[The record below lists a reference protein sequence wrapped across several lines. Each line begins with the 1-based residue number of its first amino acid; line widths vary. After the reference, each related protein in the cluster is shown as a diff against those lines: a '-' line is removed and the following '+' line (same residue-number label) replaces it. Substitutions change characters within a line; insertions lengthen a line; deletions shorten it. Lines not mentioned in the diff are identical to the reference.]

1 MSTTSRI
8 RAATKAFFIHF
19 SLSLVIAAAAA
30 ALVFG
35 VWFPYPYRELAGG
48 QHLFFLMIAI
58 DVVCGPLL
66 TAIIFNPKKPSR
78 ELKMDIAVVVVL
90 QLAALGYGLYSISL
104 ARPVRLAFE
113 TDRFVSVA
121 AADIDSEKLKD
132 APAGLDALPW
142 SGPVLVGTRA
152 ARDGDEVLE
161 SVNLS
166 AQGLEPSA
174 RPGWWQDFDLNKD
187 QARSRMQALSG
198 LMQRLPPEKQAM
210 LRDSIN
216 ESRLKIE
223 ELHYLPLVS
232 KKSLDEWIVL
242 LDADA
247 RIVGYAPVDG
257 FQ

>member
-8 RAATKAFFIHF
+8 CAALKAFFIHF
-19 SLSLVIAAAAA
+19 SLSIAIAVVAA

-48 QHLFFLMIAI
+48 QYLFFLMMVI

-66 TAIIFNPKKPSR
+66 TAIIFNPKKPRR
-78 ELKMDIAVVVVL
+78 ELKMDIAVVVIL
-90 QLAALGYGLYSISL
+90 QLVVLGYGLYSISL

-113 TDRFVSVA
+113 ADRFVSVA
-121 AADIDSEKLKD
+121 AADIDSETLKD
-132 APAGLDALPW
+132 ALPGLDTLPW
-142 SGPVLVGTRA
+142 SGPELVGTRA
-152 ARDGDEVLE
+152 AKDGDEVLQ

-174 RPGWWQDFDLNKD
+174 RPGWWQDFNLNKD
-187 QARSRMQALSG
+187 QVRNRMRALPE
-198 LMQRLPPEKQAM
+198 LMQKLPVEKQAT
-210 LRDSIN
+210 LNASIN

-242 LDADA
+242 LDGDA
-247 RIVGYAPVDG
+247 NIVGYAAVDG